1 MSPSDLSSF
10 SDNENNLICKTE
22 LKKYIKIGEGGRNVF
37 EILPKL
43 LKTLEYYILDGVED
57 KELKQAYLKIFSTME
72 IVAGNV
78 HCYAS
83 EYFGPSKLKVK
94 KLTSLPLNLQN
105 KYKIMLARALLDIRN
120 KAKDAIEK
128 YKNPDLTKQLMFFYN
143 PNRKSPFGFGV
154 ALQFPSFDNI
164 YIVEGS
170 PVMTMYGFEQANMNE
185 SWYTNTKIEEF
196 ISKLDPCVLVP
207 YNPNEKVEDNDY
219 NSSAEGNVIINV
231 PVISSFSPSREEQQE
246 NSVISQNNGN
256 NADISNTEPIGNT
269 QKDETVD
276 EKINNSSVNESTID
290 GVYVTETTS
299 ETETKKFSLNKLLK
313 WLLICFLILLLF
325 LLLIYLLSPKFKT
338 FINSKYYGDP
348 ITSGA
353 SLDSNYDSVTPLN
366 GSSVALTDP
375 NSAVST
381 NEDVVETHVAPSLSK
396 MDNVTIDDDP
406 TEVPSEKLAKPNLIK
421 SGIRFKRNDLQIV
434 KKEEG
439 IVAKLFITDIKSNN
453 QCTVQAKITNTQ
465 KEENTTIKTYK
476 VMSSECNK
484 NQFKDLKL
492 PDFTC
497 EIDDLE
503 SNERCYVGISDNRQS
518 SVSINFAQ

>member
-1 MSPSDLSSF
+1 M
-10 SDNENNLICKTE
+10 
-22 LKKYIKIGEGGRNVF
+22 
-37 EILPKL
+37 
-43 LKTLEYYILDGVED
+43 
-57 KELKQAYLKIFSTME
+57 
-72 IVAGNV
+72 
-78 HCYAS
+78 
-83 EYFGPSKLKVK
+83 
-94 KLTSLPLNLQN
+94 
-105 KYKIMLARALLDIRN
+105 
-120 KAKDAIEK
+120 
-128 YKNPDLTKQLMFFYN
+128 
-143 PNRKSPFGFGV
+143 
-154 ALQFPSFDNI
+154 
-164 YIVEGS
+164 
-170 PVMTMYGFEQANMNE
+170 
-185 SWYTNTKIEEF
+185 
-196 ISKLDPCVLVP
+196 
-207 YNPNEKVEDNDY
+207 
-219 NSSAEGNVIINV
+219 
-231 PVISSFSPSREEQQE
+231 ISSFSPSREEQQE

-299 ETETKKFSLNKLLK
+299 ETKKFSLNKLLK

-366 GSSVALTDP
+366 DSSVALTDP